1 MHQFFNQFFGSCY
14 ISVQPLLIRQV
25 RAELTQKAEHA
36 AIEVF
41 AVNLKKL
48 LLSPP
53 FRGKVVLGIDPG
65 NKDIFLS

>member
-1 MHQFFNQFFGSCY
+1 MEF
-14 ISVQPLLIRQV
+14 ISVQPLLIRKV

-41 AVNLKKL
+41 AMNLKKL

-53 FRGKVVLGIDPG
+53 FRGKVVLGIDPSKYG
-65 NKDIFLS
+65 IFLNSYLR